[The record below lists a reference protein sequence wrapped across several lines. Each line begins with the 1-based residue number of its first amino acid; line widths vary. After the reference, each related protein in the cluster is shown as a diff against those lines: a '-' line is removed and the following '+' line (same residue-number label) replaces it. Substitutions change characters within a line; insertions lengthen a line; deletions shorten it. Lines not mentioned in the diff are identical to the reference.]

1 MLESGVSQGRQDSKK
16 AGSMKFTVYGQP
28 IPQGS
33 MRAFMPKRGKF
44 PIVTADNAKTK
55 PWRQEIAGVAHA
67 ENAEAYLAPSR
78 TGIPFRVAIDF
89 FFDRPVSL
97 KKSIVDKVTKP
108 DLDKLARSVLDAL
121 TGICFHDDSQVVDLH
136 VTKNFGS
143 PARAEITVEEALPP
157 QVEIQRQPIKDS
169 QLPF

>member
-1 MLESGVSQGRQDSKK
+1 
-16 AGSMKFTVYGQP
+16 MKFTVYGQP

-55 PWRQEIAGVAHA
+55 PWRQEIAGVAQNTLQSNREVSWGA
-67 ENAEAYLAPSR
+67 EFPL
-78 TGIPFRVAIDF
+78 RVAIDF
-89 FFDRPVSL
+89 FFDRPKSL
-97 KKSIVDKVTKP
+97 KKSIMDKVTKP

-121 TGICFHDDSQVVDLH
+121 TGICFHDDSQVIDLH

-143 PARAEITVEEALPP
+143 PARAEIMVEEALPP